1 MRSLIIGL
9 FCCLTAYVHAQEAT
23 LTGSVTDATT
33 KEQLPGVSISA
44 GEGRSAS
51 TDEQG
56 AYRITLPAGTYSVVY
71 KLIGYRDRTERV
83 TVVAGESRSFSVT
96 LEESNTELD
105 AMVVSAGKFEQRV
118 GEVTQSLSV
127 LRPELVRNKNT
138 QSLETVIDQVP
149 GVVVV
154 DNDPQIRSGSGFSYG
169 AGSRVMMLVDGLPIL
184 SGDIGRPS
192 WTFLPIENLEQVEVI
207 KGASSVLYG
216 SAALS
221 GVINVRTAYP
231 REKPSTRVNVF
242 GGVYDNPGHVPAKWW
257 GENPPLFTGANFFH
271 SQQFGNFDLVLGGNA
286 FADQGYVGP
295 ERLPAD
301 TLAVDPNRIGPGGYE
316 NRIRFNVGTRWRN
329 KKVQGLS
336 YGINANAMK
345 SRSSSVLLWDDTDEG
360 LYRPEPGT
368 TTRTLGTQFYVDPY
382 IIYHAPGGMRHS
394 MKTRYYRQIFDNDND
409 QSNASHLL
417 YGEYQVQ
424 QKVDLLGPLVV
435 TAGLVGQRTVSSAAL
450 YSGDPDG
457 DGENTATNAAGYLQ
471 LDKKLLREKLMLS
484 AGVRYENFTVNED
497 AQSAPVFRAGA
508 NYQLFEATYLRAS
521 YGEGFRFPTIGE
533 RYISTSVGKLN
544 IYPNAD
550 LEPER
555 SWNIEG
561 GIKQGFKLGRF
572 VGFVD
577 AVVFQQE
584 FSDYIEFTFGQWG
597 NPLDI
602 QNFLGLGFKSVNT
615 GGARVTGYEFE
626 VAGRGAFGQ
635 ANVTVLMGYTHTL
648 PVSTTPDE
656 VYATPTFPGAAWPP
670 ATYTNTSYDPS
681 ENILK
686 FRVQNLFRADVQ
698 VDYKRF
704 APGLSIRYNSHVRNI
719 DKAFVDLDES
729 PPFLLPTGAGE
740 WMRTHSTGDWI
751 IDARLGYGVS
761 DQIRVAFIVN
771 NVTNLVYAIR
781 PMSIEAPRSVQVM
794 LTYAL

>member
-1 MRSLIIGL
+1 
-9 FCCLTAYVHAQEAT
+9 
-23 LTGSVTDATT
+23 
-33 KEQLPGVSISA
+33 
-44 GEGRSAS
+44 
-51 TDEQG
+51 
-56 AYRITLPAGTYSVVY
+56 
-71 KLIGYRDRTERV
+71 
-83 TVVAGESRSFSVT
+83 
-96 LEESNTELD
+96 
-105 AMVVSAGKFEQRV
+105 
-118 GEVTQSLSV
+118 
-127 LRPELVRNKNT
+127 
-138 QSLETVIDQVP
+138 
-149 GVVVV
+149 
-154 DNDPQIRSGSGFSYG
+154 
-169 AGSRVMMLVDGLPIL
+169 
-184 SGDIGRPS
+184 
-192 WTFLPIENLEQVEVI
+192 
-207 KGASSVLYG
+207 
-216 SAALS
+216 
-221 GVINVRTAYP
+221 
-231 REKPSTRVNVF
+231 
-242 GGVYDNPGHVPAKWW
+242 
-257 GENPPLFTGANFFH
+257 
-271 SQQFGNFDLVLGGNA
+271 
-286 FADQGYVGP
+286 
-295 ERLPAD
+295 
-301 TLAVDPNRIGPGGYE
+301 
-316 NRIRFNVGTRWRN
+316 VGTRWRN

-457 DGENTATNAAGYLQ
+457 DGENTATNAAAYLQ
-471 LDKKLLREKLMLS
+471 LDKKLLRDKLMLS

-626 VAGRGAFGQ
+626 VAGKGAFGQ

-698 VDYKRF
+698 VEYKRF

-771 NVTNLVYAIR
+771 NLTNLVYAIR

>member
-1 MRSLIIGL
+1 
-9 FCCLTAYVHAQEAT
+9 
-23 LTGSVTDATT
+23 
-33 KEQLPGVSISA
+33 
-44 GEGRSAS
+44 
-51 TDEQG
+51 
-56 AYRITLPAGTYSVVY
+56 
-71 KLIGYRDRTERV
+71 
-83 TVVAGESRSFSVT
+83 
-96 LEESNTELD
+96 
-105 AMVVSAGKFEQRV
+105 
-118 GEVTQSLSV
+118 
-127 LRPELVRNKNT
+127 
-138 QSLETVIDQVP
+138 
-149 GVVVV
+149 
-154 DNDPQIRSGSGFSYG
+154 
-169 AGSRVMMLVDGLPIL
+169 
-184 SGDIGRPS
+184 
-192 WTFLPIENLEQVEVI
+192 
-207 KGASSVLYG
+207 
-216 SAALS
+216 
-221 GVINVRTAYP
+221 
-231 REKPSTRVNVF
+231 
-242 GGVYDNPGHVPAKWW
+242 
-257 GENPPLFTGANFFH
+257 
-271 SQQFGNFDLVLGGNA
+271 
-286 FADQGYVGP
+286 
-295 ERLPAD
+295 
-301 TLAVDPNRIGPGGYE
+301 
-316 NRIRFNVGTRWRN
+316 
-329 KKVQGLS
+329 
-336 YGINANAMK
+336 
-345 SRSSSVLLWDDTDEG
+345 
-360 LYRPEPGT
+360 
-368 TTRTLGTQFYVDPY
+368 
-382 IIYHAPGGMRHS
+382 
-394 MKTRYYRQIFDNDND
+394 
-409 QSNASHLL
+409 
-417 YGEYQVQ
+417 
-424 QKVDLLGPLVV
+424 VDLLGPLVV

-698 VDYKRF
+698 VEYKRF

-771 NVTNLVYAIR
+771 NLTNLVYAIR